1 MKKFRT
7 LFTLF
12 LMVFVAGSIVYGAEV
27 YYGQAN
33 LNTATF
39 DELVLLPYVN
49 GEIANN
55 IIEFRNNNGPFSSI
69 DDLLK
74 VEGITKKALKEMKPY
89 LKLEGKT
96 DIERIVI

>member
-1 MKKFRT
+1 MSKCRT

-12 LMVFVAGSIVYGAEV
+12 LMVFVAGSMVYGAV
-27 YYGQAN
+27 YYGQVN
-33 LNTATF
+33 LNTATYE
-39 DELVLLPYVN
+39 ELVLLPYAN

-74 VEGITKKALKEMKPY
+74 VEGITKKALKEMRTY

-96 DIERIVI
+96 DIQRIVI